1 MGYKLCGCRDTNFGK
16 QIARLGVVRNAQN
29 ASIRPGDEK
38 VSLCWHNSDP
48 LEERDAFDIPLSDA
62 NLPDGEQSEATRMI
76 TWLRGWRQSVVPG
89 LSRRIP
95 AGNGLARIKSVTK

>member
-1 MGYKLCGCRDTNFGK
+1 MNFGK
-16 QIARLGVVRNAQN
+16 QIARHWVARNGQD
-29 ASIRPGDEK
+29 ASIRLGDER

-76 TWLRGWRQSVVPG
+76 TRLRGWRQSVVPG

-95 AGNGLARIKSVTK
+95 AGNGLARTKSVTK